1 MPISKPHTGKKY
13 IFPLNMNKL
22 RGRML
27 IVPKLRANSK
37 TEFLV
42 IYGQKSTLEKWLS
55 LALEL
60 SKYGNV
66 TMPDLPGFGGMQ
78 SFYKINEKPTID
90 NYADYLAAFIKL
102 RYRRKKIV
110 IIGLS
115 FGFVVVT
122 RMFQKYP
129 DMTSRVNFVINV
141 SGFCHKDDIRLS
153 KWKKSRITSMS
164 KLFTYYS
171 ASSIHGTFMEDEL
184 IHKLV
189 HTTPKGISSQLDKN
203 TKNKIL
209 KFELAVQK
217 KNDTRTH
224 MYVTNQILKL
234 DTYPQSID
242 LPVWSLV
249 GQYDEY
255 LYPDSVKSHTENI
268 YHKYHEIQFKKTSH
282 KGFAGPIQADYI
294 TSLIPY
300 KLKVLLNKGN
310 K

>member
-203 TKNKIL
+203 TKN
-209 KFELAVQK
+209 
-217 KNDTRTH
+217 
-224 MYVTNQILKL
+224 
-234 DTYPQSID
+234 
-242 LPVWSLV
+242 
-249 GQYDEY
+249 
-255 LYPDSVKSHTENI
+255 
-268 YHKYHEIQFKKTSH
+268 
-282 KGFAGPIQADYI
+282 
-294 TSLIPY
+294 
-300 KLKVLLNKGN
+300 
-310 K
+310 